1 MKKPKLNLFSL
12 FLSAIILFISIPV
25 NFTMGQSSL
34 LDAFGK
40 SSGSDKNIPLN
51 ITSERMEGFNK
62 KNLVIFYGHVKAIR
76 ADTTLWSDR
85 MEIYFEREEKKVDRI
100 VALGNVKVNQ
110 EDKNAV
116 SSKATYYE
124 NGQKIVLEGNPRLWQ
139 KGDVLKGDKITLF
152 LNEDRI
158 LVETADVQIRPQ
170 TINNTEKK
178 VAKDQVK

>member
-1 MKKPKLNLFSL
+1 MKKLRLNLFAL
-12 FLSAIILFISIPV
+12 FLVLYLFILV
-25 NFTMGQSSL
+25 NITLGQDSL

-40 SSGSDKNIPLN
+40 SSGRDNNIPLN
-51 ITSERMEGFNK
+51 ITSERMEGFNQ
-62 KNLVIFYGHVKAIR
+62 KNLVVFYGHVKAVR
-76 ADTTLWSDR
+76 GDTTLWSDR
-85 MEIYFEREEKKVDRI
+85 MEIYFEREEKKIDRI

-116 SSKATYYE
+116 ASKATYYE

-158 LVETADVQIRPQ
+158 LVEIADVQIRPK
-170 TINNTEKK
+170 TIEKK
-178 VAKDQVK
+178 VAKDQTK